1 MSVTVNNNCLE
12 GVIGLSRTECECY
25 DVPANE
31 SLSGLYLDELDGL
44 NLSAIKAGANCE
56 DGSIWDM
63 MSKALE
69 SAIFDLSADLEAE
82 VRKNFKVTKEPW
94 QGIIGRDSIRATE
107 VISNYAGVK
116 ILCAPVKSGVL
127 RIKRIGT
134 MFSGVGNLTLSVY
147 NNIQDAAVATLS
159 VPTLNSD
166 RVQWYTLPTPLEL
179 PMYDAQKEYVQYYFV
194 YDNPGYNPKNNNF
207 KCCSFNPSYN
217 CHSPAFSNVND
228 ARYRWY
234 AYVNASGINGST
246 INAVTADTTSMTDK
260 AYGLLLDAELKC
272 NIGNALC
279 YDTDYQYSGIG
290 KTISKMLQY
299 RAGQHLVERIKA
311 TNKPSMYI
319 MTASDQLV
327 MLRNSYRKEYENR
340 LGWLATQQIIA
351 DTGCVVCKPGS
362 TFGSIL

>member
-25 DVPANE
+25 DVPAND

-82 VRKNFKVTKEPW
+82 VRKHFKVNKEPW

-107 VISNYAGVK
+107 AISNYAGVK

-134 MFSGVGNLTLSVY
+134 MFAGVGNLTLNVY

-207 KCCSFNPSYN
+207 KCCTFNPSYN
-217 CHSPAFSNVND
+217 CHSPS
-228 ARYRWY
+228 
-234 AYVNASGINGST
+234 
-246 INAVTADTTSMTDK
+246 
-260 AYGLLLDAELKC
+260 L
-272 NIGNALC
+272 
-279 YDTDYQYSGIG
+279 
-290 KTISKMLQY
+290 
-299 RAGQHLVERIKA
+299 
-311 TNKPSMYI
+311 P
-319 MTASDQLV
+319 
-327 MLRNSYRKEYENR
+327 
-340 LGWLATQQIIA
+340 
-351 DTGCVVCKPGS
+351 
-362 TFGSIL
+362 